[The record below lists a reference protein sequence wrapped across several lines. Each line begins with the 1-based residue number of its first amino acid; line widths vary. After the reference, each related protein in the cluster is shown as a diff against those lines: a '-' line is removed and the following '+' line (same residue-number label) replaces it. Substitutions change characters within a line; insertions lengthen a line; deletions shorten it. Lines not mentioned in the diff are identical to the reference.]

1 MKAIE
6 ITEFGA
12 PDVLKLTERPQPEPK
27 RGEVLIK
34 VAASGVNR
42 PDVFQRKGAYAPP
55 HGASDLPGL
64 EVAGEIVGGDLAD
77 SAANPFGLKLG
88 DRVCALLAG
97 GGYAQYVAAPLAQ
110 CLPVPKGLTDVDA
123 ASLPETFFTVWSNV
137 FDRAQLGAG
146 EGGAQ
151 ETFLVQGGSSGIGVT
166 AIQIAHA
173 LGFRVFATAG
183 TDDKCRAC
191 EALGAER
198 AINYKSE
205 DFVEVVKSLTHDRGV
220 DVILDMVAGAYVPRE
235 LAALADGGRLVV
247 IALLG
252 GAKAEINVAEILRR
266 RLTITGSTLRP
277 RPVEFKAAIAAQLK
291 ARVWPLIEDGRVKP
305 VIYRV
310 LPAAQA
316 ADAHALMESSEHVGK
331 IVLDWGANA

>member
-1 MKAIE
+1 M
-6 ITEFGA
+6 
-12 PDVLKLTERPQPEPK
+12 
-27 RGEVLIK
+27 
-34 VAASGVNR
+34 
-42 PDVFQRKGAYAPP
+42 
-55 HGASDLPGL
+55 
-64 EVAGEIVGGDLAD
+64 
-77 SAANPFGLKLG
+77 
-88 DRVCALLAG
+88 
-97 GGYAQYVAAPLAQ
+97 
-110 CLPVPKGLTDVDA
+110 
-123 ASLPETFFTVWSNV
+123 
-137 FDRAQLGAG
+137 
-146 EGGAQ
+146 
-151 ETFLVQGGSSGIGVT
+151 
-166 AIQIAHA
+166 
-173 LGFRVFATAG
+173 
-183 TDDKCRAC
+183 
-191 EALGAER
+191 
-198 AINYKSE
+198 
-205 DFVEVVKSLTHDRGV
+205 KSLTHDRGV